1 MRARGSKA
9 VENFSENTSVLVA
22 RKKIQET
29 LFQSVSVCTRC
40 VRAQYA
46 KPPEQAATGCNL
58 LFAGIKSRTILDSKV
73 PSTIRDADSI
83 APYTAHTAHTAV
95 TAYTTHTTHT
105 ACTAQTAYTAK
116 SGSALA
122 TGLEW
127 TRYQKKHLWG

>member
-9 VENFSENTSVLVA
+9 DENFSENTSVLVA

-73 PSTIRDADSI
+73 PSTITDADSI
-83 APYTAHTAHTAV
+83 APHTAGTAD
-95 TAYTTHTTHT
+95 TSHTTHT
-105 ACTAQTAYTAK
+105 AGTAQTVK
-116 SGSALA
+116 NGSAL
-122 TGLEW
+122 GLSG
-127 TRYQKKHLWG
+127 QDIKKHLWCY